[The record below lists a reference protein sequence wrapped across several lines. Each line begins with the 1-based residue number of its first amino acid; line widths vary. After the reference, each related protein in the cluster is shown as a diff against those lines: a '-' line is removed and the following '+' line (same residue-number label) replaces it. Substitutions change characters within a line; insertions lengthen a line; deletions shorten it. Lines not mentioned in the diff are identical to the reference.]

1 MCKERHF
8 KQTSLLLGQMKPGR
22 GENWL
27 GKYLVRRMGIFAGV
41 LLKHMKSLVSPYEG
55 PELLGKL
62 LLLVDSMN

>member
-1 MCKERHF
+1 MQRKAFQADISAFRTDEAC
-8 KQTSLLLGQMKPGR
+8 R